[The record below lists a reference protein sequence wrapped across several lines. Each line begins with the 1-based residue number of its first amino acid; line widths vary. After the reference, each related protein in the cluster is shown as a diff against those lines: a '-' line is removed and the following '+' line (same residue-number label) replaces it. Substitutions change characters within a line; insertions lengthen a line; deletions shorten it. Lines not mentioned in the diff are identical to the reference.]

1 MPSTSPDNKF
11 SAPMQNIAAWMIVF
25 IVLAS
30 WIASWALLHGDP
42 DRGTFGDMFGAI
54 NALYSGLAFAGVVYA
69 IVLQRQELEL
79 QRQELALTR
88 EELAGTRSAQES
100 QAKTLATTAEL
111 SVLNTLVQ
119 DAVLKEHNLKEAAS
133 RGAYNIDGY
142 AVATLIENTQKERK
156 NYISRMKQIIADS
169 SDAPEEP

>member
-1 MPSTSPDNKF
+1 
-11 SAPMQNIAAWMIVF
+11 MQNVAAWMIVF

-30 WIASWALLHGDP
+30 WIASWVLLRGDP
-42 DRGTFGDMFGAI
+42 ERGTFGDMFGAI

-100 QAKTLATTAEL
+100 QATTLATTAEL

-119 DAVLKEHNLKEAAS
+119 DAVLEEHNLKEAAS

-142 AVATLIENTQKERK
+142 AVATLVENTQKERK
-156 NYISRMKQIIADS
+156 NYISRMKQLIADS
-169 SDAPEEP
+169 SGVSEEP